1 MFGLNDDTTSPRAG
15 SQNGSPRADEGK
27 AGEKENLDDVEER
40 EQILDM
46 PPSWVGKLSIAR
58 ERVALRYG
66 NTGCRTVLYERAKM
80 EVFAPGANEMG
91 LLSRLTVFKDLK
103 NYPLEVRRSFPRG
116 KINCTAEYG
125 FR

>member
-1 MFGLNDDTTSPRAG
+1 MG
-15 SQNGSPRADEGK
+15 SQNGSRSTTTDQQEGK
-27 AGEKENLDDVEER
+27 GGEKENLDDVEER

-80 EVFAPGANEMG
+80 EVFAPGANDMG
-91 LLSRLTVFKDLK
+91 LLTRLTVFKVYLARYQWKYVK
-103 NYPLEVRRSFPRG
+103 NLHLE
-116 KINCTAEYG
+116 KINYIDVCD
-125 FR
+125 FH